1 MLFLFPNLP
10 PLPLAPFRPASEYSS
25 PGRPLSCIVDE
36 NTPISTNG
44 ATPTTA
50 LPPSDGDQRAQE
62 RRVRSQR
69 HRNYM
74 SRTHLHT
81 PPDLPEGY
89 GQLEA
94 SEHTHE
100 QFKSSFTFTYTL
112 QVALW
117 LEKYKADENV
127 STSLIQSLLK
137 KFQMHKV
144 YEAYVL
150 LCIIIYR
157 FCISYENRFCFHYEL
172 CHHCNAVVLIVSPLP
187 SSVLNTGLSNPANLC
202 PHSVQLL

>member
-1 MLFLFPNLP
+1 MINHYLNFSSWSSMWLFYSPSSSLT
-10 PLPLAPFRPASEYSS
+10 PFRPASEYSS

-50 LPPSDGDQRAQE
+50 LPPIDGDQRAQE

-89 GQLEA
+89 GEWETRTKEWTCTVC
-94 SEHTHE
+94 SIYEHTHE
-100 QFKSSFTFTYTL
+100 QFKR
-112 QVALW
+112 
-117 LEKYKADENV
+117 LEW
-127 STSLIQSLLK
+127 
-137 KFQMHKV
+137 F
-144 YEAYVL
+144 
-150 LCIIIYR
+150 
-157 FCISYENRFCFHYEL
+157 
-172 CHHCNAVVLIVSPLP
+172 
-187 SSVLNTGLSNPANLC
+187 
-202 PHSVQLL
+202 